1 MLWDFFFTL
10 TYTCRKYILIVDLHL
25 DPVHEKIHIL
35 GCWQCCGLLVL
46 QVILPPVL
54 ILGASRHHWAGLLC
68 AELTDGSINE
78 VDPVE
83 EVNNMNSHPV
93 ILVFSTGQLHS
104 CFQVH
109 AWVER
114 CLCSFVKFKPLGSRF
129 ELAFWAESLIF
140 IKDLLECC
148 GHVC

>member
-1 MLWDFFFTL
+1 MGLRPHKDDTVEVMDVDMNEHPEKSTEYLLADLEKVLWKGN
-10 TYTCRKYILIVDLHL
+10 TYTCRKYILIVDLHF

-35 GCWQCCGLLVL
+35 GRWQCCGLLVL

-54 ILGASRHHWAGLLC
+54 ILRPSRHHWAGPLC
-68 AELTDGSINE
+68 AELTNSSINE
-78 VDPVE
+78 VDPIE

-109 AWVER
+109 A
-114 CLCSFVKFKPLGSRF
+114 
-129 ELAFWAESLIF
+129 
-140 IKDLLECC
+140 
-148 GHVC
+148 